1 MLPNK
6 DLDTLYFSSLL
17 ASDSRFTDT
26 YEQLAA
32 ILQRHHIPFFLL
44 DNTRDIWCRD
54 YMPIQTSPE
63 RFVQFRYEPSYLRG
77 LPQLQTNP
85 DLVTQALGIETIP
98 SSINL
103 DGGNLVN
110 WTSQAILTDRIFE
123 ENPEYE
129 RYQLI
134 QELEATLEAEVL
146 LIPSCLSDY
155 TGHVDGMLRFV
166 DAKTLIG
173 NQRDQ
178 EYRYIQKGIQKIL
191 KSHGFDYI
199 DLPFFEH
206 KDKQYPD
213 TALGCYANFLE
224 IADLIILPV
233 FEIPGNHDEE
243 ALSILQQAFPSRH
256 IETLNMNAF
265 GQFGGLGNCVSWGRI
280 ESLLRKL

>member
-17 ASDSRFTDT
+17 ASDPPFTDT

-32 ILQRHHIPFFLL
+32 ILRRHSIPFFLL
-44 DNTRDIWCRD
+44 ENTQDIWCRD
-54 YMPIQTSPE
+54 YMPIQTSPD
-63 RFVQFRYEPSYLRG
+63 RFVQFRYEPSYLKG
-77 LPQLQTNP
+77 LSQLQTKP
-85 DLVTQALGIETIP
+85 DLVTQALGIEAIP
-98 SSINL
+98 SPINL

-123 ENPEYE
+123 ENPKYE
-129 RYQLI
+129 RHQLI

-166 DAKTLIG
+166 DDKTLIG
-173 NQRDQ
+173 NQRDK

-191 KSHGFDYI
+191 KSHGFTYI

-206 KDKQYPD
+206 KDKRYPD

-224 IADLIILPV
+224 IANLIIMPI

-243 ALSILQQAFPSRH
+243 ALSILQQAFPSRY

-265 GQFGGLGNCVSWGRI
+265 GLFGGLGNCVSWGR
-280 ESLLRKL
+280 KTNNH